1 MHQLQPVLQVVKQD
15 MRVVE
20 VVHVMVPC
28 ITAQARLIL
37 AILGILVV
45 QYHVGLKSF
54 LDPNTAAIDVVL
66 IFHSLFSLYIIYHFI
81 LYRHLLYRQL
91 RLRCRHWIILTQ
103 HGPPLTYGLPSAG
116 TNGVFGDPGY
126 KSQKYCYCKPDG
138 CKVGQKGPTG
148 SCTSCD
154 AGQYQGS
161 NQYTATSCAN
171 CDPGRYSAAGAGSCS
186 YCATGTYQGSYGQTS
201 W

>member
-1 MHQLQPVLQVVKQD
+1 

-66 IFHSLFSLYIIYHFI
+66 IFHSLFFFVYYISFHSLSSSSLSSTSSSLSSLDNINSTRPSLDLRSSFG
-81 LYRHLLYRQL
+81 RH
-91 RLRCRHWIILTQ
+91 
-103 HGPPLTYGLPSAG
+103 
-116 TNGVFGDPGY
+116 
-126 KSQKYCYCKPDG
+126 
-138 CKVGQKGPTG
+138 
-148 SCTSCD
+148 
-154 AGQYQGS
+154 
-161 NQYTATSCAN
+161 
-171 CDPGRYSAAGAGSCS
+171 
-186 YCATGTYQGSYGQTS
+186 
-201 W
+201 